1 MFVQVKDPL
10 TSRMI
15 AIPYNAS
22 WFEKI
27 EPGVYV
33 DGRDNA
39 VVEVGR
45 FGFNAP
51 DKKMRSKPLYVAII
65 EQKLNVDPPT
75 FRAGQRL
82 CEYGFRGVFCLAP
95 STHANRTWQNCVDS
109 AYGQGE
115 GTNCYASNIVSNYNF
130 QMCVLSGSY
139 GPFFYALQNM
149 PSSSGNILNQ
159 SGTKAYSPP
168 CPLADVASIPSTTNT
183 SLFKMTD
190 TLKVRGVGCL
200 DTSVN
205 PAVTRIS
212 YSTQD
217 GIGNSY
223 TVSTVGIGYLNYIS
237 DEEYAL
243 LPWTLLQVQQFTK
256 NQNDIYYYIYRI
268 AFNLGGNTA
277 PWV

>member
-1 MFVQVKDPL
+1 
-10 TSRMI
+10 MI
-15 AIPYNAS
+15 AIPYDTS

-39 VVEVGR
+39 VIEVGR

-51 DKKMRSKPLYVAII
+51 DKTMRGKPLYVAII
-65 EQKLNVDPPT
+65 EQKLNVDPPVS
-75 FRAGQRL
+75 GLGYKL
-82 CEYGFRGVFCLAP
+82 CYYSFLGALCFSRD
-95 STHANRTWQNCVDS
+95 THANRTWQNCVDS

-115 GTNCYASNIVSNYNF
+115 GTCIYSSSTVAGFNFDMCKVSSDYYA
-130 QMCVLSGSY
+130 
-139 GPFFYALQNM
+139 PFFIVYQNL
-149 PSSSGNILNQ
+149 PSSQNNVIDNST
-159 SGTKAYSPP
+159 GTIAFSPP
-168 CPLADVASIPSTTNT
+168 CPFADVATVDT
-183 SLFKMTD
+183 SNRVFRMTD
-190 TLKVRGVGCL
+190 TLRVRGVGCL

-205 PAVTRIS
+205 PAVVRIA

-223 TVSTVGIGYLNYIS
+223 TVSWVGLGWRMSQTSLNAS
-237 DEEYAL
+237 
-243 LPWTLLQVQQFTK
+243 TFLQVQSFTK